1 VGTQVSGDIKSE
13 KVSKKVILQI
23 PRAFE
28 VNEKKNR
35 HYFKPE
41 NYFAYKF
48 RIQVR

>member
-28 VNEKKNR
+28 VNEKKKQTL
-35 HYFKPE
+35 F
-41 NYFAYKF
+41 
-48 RIQVR
+48 

>member
-28 VNEKKNR
+28 VNEKKTDTILNQR
-35 HYFKPE
+35 TILLISFGFK
-41 NYFAYKF
+41 
-48 RIQVR
+48 